1 MADDTITES
10 IPASAE
16 VVFALLHDYDRR
28 LEWDTL
34 LRAAYLEPGF
44 PRAALGAVS
53 VCVAKRWLGGM
64 AVRTRY
70 TTFQP
75 GRLAAVKMLN
85 SPAFFARFAAS
96 IRHTPTGPDSSLA
109 TYRYT
114 FRAKPR
120 ALSFVLHPIM
130 AWTLRRETTRRLRAL
145 RVHFGGGSPRGNFR
159 LGPPD

>member
-1 MADDTITES
+1 MSMADNTITES
-10 IPASAE
+10 IPASCE
-16 VVFALLHDYDRR
+16 QVFGLLHDYEKR

-44 PRAALGAVS
+44 SRAALGAVS

-96 IRHTPTGPDSSLA
+96 IRHTATGPATSLA

-114 FRAKPR
+114 FRAKPP
-120 ALSFVLHPIM
+120 ALGFLIHPIM
-130 AWTLRRETTRRLRAL
+130 AWALRRETTRRLRAL
-145 RVHFGGGSPRGNFR
+145 RDHFVAKANGA
-159 LGPPD
+159 